1 MRVVRRP
8 PSSSACA
15 VSRDSGVRQLYL
27 LISYIAAPFVA
38 LVLIWKGFGNRDYFG
53 RFEERFGFGRS
64 RVQSDSIWIHAVSV
78 GEVTAATPLIRR
90 LMASHPD
97 TPIVVTTVTPTGAQ
111 RVLDLFG
118 DTVVHSY
125 APYDMPGS
133 VARFFERMR
142 PKVAIIMETELWPN
156 LWAECGK
163 RDVPLV
169 LANAR
174 VSPRSMHRYRRFVGL
189 FSWALS
195 YGIVIAAQ
203 SEADAERFL
212 QLGSLPERTRV
223 VGNIKFDYELPDGVA
238 EEGRLLRDAL
248 GADRPVWIAASTH
261 AGEETIALAAA
272 ARVRERFPDA
282 LLVLV
287 PRHPKRFGEVE
298 GVLKASRVAY
308 VSRSSGATG
317 NETTDVFFGNT
328 LGELLVFYAAS
339 DVALVGGSLV
349 PIGGHNLLEPAAL
362 GKPVLTGPHNFNAE
376 DVAQIMVE
384 EGGARIVADDRDLA
398 EAVLALLADPAGCA
412 AQGELARQ
420 AVLANRGS
428 LDRLMALLEPLI
440 PGPEVS

>member
-1 MRVVRRP
+1 
-8 PSSSACA
+8 
-15 VSRDSGVRQLYL
+15 VRQLYL
-27 LISYIAAPFVA
+27 LISYVAAPFVA
-38 LVLIWKGFGNRDYFG
+38 LVLIWKGFGNREYFE
-53 RFEERFGFGRS
+53 RFEERFGFGRT
-64 RVQSDSIWIHAVSV
+64 RVDSDSIWVHAVSV

-90 LMASHPD
+90 LMAAHPG
-97 TPIVVTTVTPTGAQ
+97 TPVVVTTVTPTGAQ
-111 RVLDLFG
+111 RVADLFG

-142 PKVAIIMETELWPN
+142 PKIAVIMETELWPN

-189 FSWALS
+189 FRWALS

-212 QLGSLPERTRV
+212 SLGSLPERTRV
-223 VGNIKFDYELPDGVA
+223 VGNIKFDYELPEGVD
-238 EEGRLLRDAL
+238 EEGRTLRQSF

-261 AGEETIALAAA
+261 AGEETMALDA
-272 ARVRERFPDA
+272 ARDIGAQVPGA
-282 LLVLV
+282 LLLLV

-298 GVLKASRVAY
+298 GILRNSGARY
-308 VSRSSGATG
+308 VTRSSGASG
-317 NETTDVFFGNT
+317 DSETDVFFGNT
-328 LGELLVFYAAS
+328 LGELLVFYAAA
-339 DVALVGGSLV
+339 DVAFVGGSLV

-362 GKPVLTGPHNFNAE
+362 GRPVLTGPHNFNAE

-384 EGGARIVADDRDLA
+384 EGGATLVEHPADLA
-398 EAVLALLADPAGCA
+398 GAVLALLNDETARA
-412 AQGELARQ
+412 AQGERARQ
-420 AVLANRGS
+420 AVVANRGS

-440 PGPEVS
+440 S